1 MILAETGV
9 SVFSSLFENF
19 WVVLLLKTVAVMGF
33 FLVVPLGVGYVE
45 HKGLAHMQAR
55 LGPMEAG
62 AFHGWAQLVADG
74 VKFIQK
80 EDVIPAAADRHVFS
94 LAPAVAMIPYIA
106 ILVVLPISDSWFAEN
121 LDVGIFFVLAMS
133 SVSVIGVMMAG
144 WSSANKFSLIGALRA
159 AAQLIAYELPLVIA
173 AAAVVM
179 QAGTLSMIG
188 IVEAQHSLWFIIP
201 QLPGFLIF
209 MMAAFAEL
217 QRPPF
222 DMPIA
227 DSEII
232 FGAYTEYTGLKF
244 AFFLLAEYGGIVA
257 FSGIASRAVPGRL
270 PAAAGHP
277 DPGPVDDDG
286 QDRRAR
292 LLLHLAPGH
301 VSAAAR
307 GPAPAVLLAGVDPA
321 VVGPDHGRGRGEGGV
336 LDGRADAEA
345 SGTGLGLAKGLSVTL
360 KTMLQPAVTQQ
371 YPRVKPDLPPRT
383 RGVIALKEANCTVC
397 YKCSRECPDWC
408 IYIDAHKETHD
419 PAGGGRA
426 RSQKVLD
433 RFAIDYALC
442 MYCGICVEV
451 CPFDALF
458 WSPEFEYG
466 EYDIDLMTHEK
477 ERLEEWTYTVLPPPA
492 LEDGAVPTEEQ
503 AS

>member
-1 MILAETGV
+1 VILAETGV
-9 SVFSSLFENF
+9 SIFEQAFSNF
-19 WVVLLLKTVAVMGF
+19 WLVLLLKTIAVMGF
-33 FLVVPLGVGYVE
+33 FLVVPLGIGYIE

-62 AFHGWAQLVADG
+62 RFHGWAQLVADG

-80 EDVIPAAADRHVFS
+80 EDVVPEAADRNVFS

-106 ILVVLPISDSWFAEN
+106 ILVVLPLGNTVFAEN

-133 SVSVIGVMMAG
+133 SVSVIGIMMAG

-179 QAGTLSMIG
+179 QAGTLSMVG
-188 IVEAQHSLWFIIP
+188 IAEAQQHLWFIIP

-257 FSGIASRAVPGRL
+257 FSGIA
-270 PAAAGHP
+270 
-277 DPGPVDDDG
+277 
-286 QDRRAR
+286 
-292 LLLHLAPGH
+292 
-301 VSAAAR
+301 
-307 GPAPAVLLAGVDPA
+307 AVLYLGGYQPLP
-321 VVGPDHGRGRGEGGV
+321 GIPIPGV
-336 LDGRADAEA
+336 LMMMGKIGALAFFFIWLRA
-345 SGTGLGLAKGLSVTL
+345 T
-360 KTMLQPAVTQQ
+360 
-371 YPRVKPDLPPRT
+371 YPRLREDQLQRFSWLVLIPLSLALIM
-383 RGVIALKEANCTVC
+383 GVAVA
-397 YKCSRECPDWC
+397 
-408 IYIDAHKETHD
+408 
-419 PAGGGRA
+419 
-426 RSQKVLD
+426 KVA
-433 RFAIDYALC
+433 F
-442 MYCGICVEV
+442 
-451 CPFDALF
+451 
-458 WSPEFEYG
+458 
-466 EYDIDLMTHEK
+466 
-477 ERLEEWTYTVLPPPA
+477 
-492 LEDGAVPTEEQ
+492 
-503 AS
+503 

>member
-1 MILAETGV
+1 MLAETGV
-9 SVFSSLFENF
+9 SIAEDVFSNF
-19 WVVLLLKTVAVMGF
+19 WLVLLLKTVAVMGF
-33 FLVVPLGVGYVE
+33 FLVVPLGIGYIE

-62 AFHGWAQLVADG
+62 RFHGWAQLVADG

-80 EDVIPAAADRHVFS
+80 EDVVPEAADRNVFS

-106 ILVVLPISDSWFAEN
+106 ILVVLPLGNTVFAEN

-133 SVSVIGVMMAG
+133 SVSVIGIMMAG

-179 QAGTLSMIG
+179 QAGTLSMVG
-188 IVEAQHSLWFIIP
+188 IAEAQQNLWFIIP

-257 FSGIASRAVPGRL
+257 FSGIAAVLYLGGYQPLPGI
-270 PAAAGHP
+270 PI
-277 DPGPVDDDG
+277 PGPLMMMG
-286 QDRRAR
+286 KIGALAFFFIWLRA
-292 LLLHLAPGH
+292 
-301 VSAAAR
+301 
-307 GPAPAVLLAGVDPA
+307 
-321 VVGPDHGRGRGEGGV
+321 
-336 LDGRADAEA
+336 
-345 SGTGLGLAKGLSVTL
+345 T
-360 KTMLQPAVTQQ
+360 
-371 YPRVKPDLPPRT
+371 YPRLREDQLQRFSWLVLIPLSLALIM
-383 RGVIALKEANCTVC
+383 GVAVA
-397 YKCSRECPDWC
+397 
-408 IYIDAHKETHD
+408 
-419 PAGGGRA
+419 
-426 RSQKVLD
+426 KVA
-433 RFAIDYALC
+433 F
-442 MYCGICVEV
+442 
-451 CPFDALF
+451 
-458 WSPEFEYG
+458 
-466 EYDIDLMTHEK
+466 
-477 ERLEEWTYTVLPPPA
+477 
-492 LEDGAVPTEEQ
+492 
-503 AS
+503 

>member
-1 MILAETGV
+1 VILAETGV
-9 SVFSSLFENF
+9 SVFSSLFSNF
-19 WVVLLLKTVAVMGF
+19 WIVLLLKTVAVMGF

-80 EDVIPAAADRHVFS
+80 EDVVPAAADRNVFS

-173 AAAVVM
+173 AAAIVM

-188 IVEAQHSLWFIIP
+188 IVEAQQDLWFIVP

-209 MMAAFAEL
+209 MIAAFAEL

-257 FSGIASRAVPGRL
+257 FSGIAAVLYLGGYQPLPGI
-270 PAAAGHP
+270 PI
-277 DPGPVDDDG
+277 PGPLMMMG
-286 QDRRAR
+286 KI
-292 LLLHLAPGH
+292 G
-301 VSAAAR
+301 
-307 GPAPAVLLAGVDPA
+307 
-321 VVGPDHGRGRGEGGV
+321 
-336 LDGRADAEA
+336 
-345 SGTGLGLAKGLSVTL
+345 GLAFLFIWLRAT
-360 KTMLQPAVTQQ
+360 
-371 YPRVKPDLPPRT
+371 YPRLREDQLQRFSWLALIPLSLALIM
-383 RGVIALKEANCTVC
+383 GVAVA
-397 YKCSRECPDWC
+397 
-408 IYIDAHKETHD
+408 
-419 PAGGGRA
+419 
-426 RSQKVLD
+426 KVA
-433 RFAIDYALC
+433 F
-442 MYCGICVEV
+442 
-451 CPFDALF
+451 
-458 WSPEFEYG
+458 
-466 EYDIDLMTHEK
+466 
-477 ERLEEWTYTVLPPPA
+477 
-492 LEDGAVPTEEQ
+492 
-503 AS
+503 

>member
-9 SVFSSLFENF
+9 SIFEQAFSNF
-19 WVVLLLKTVAVMGF
+19 WLVLLLKTVAVMGF
-33 FLVVPLGVGYVE
+33 FLVVPLGVGYIE

-62 AFHGWAQLVADG
+62 RFHGWAQLVADG

-80 EDVIPAAADRHVFS
+80 EDIVPEAADRHVFS

-106 ILVVLPISDSWFAEN
+106 ILVVLPLGNTVFAEN

-133 SVSVIGVMMAG
+133 SVSVIGIMMAG

-179 QAGTLSMIG
+179 QAGTLSMVG
-188 IVEAQHSLWFIIP
+188 IAEAQQHLWFIIP

-257 FSGIASRAVPGRL
+257 FSGIAAVLYLGGYQPLPGI
-270 PAAAGHP
+270 PI
-277 DPGPVDDDG
+277 PGPLMMMG
-286 QDRRAR
+286 KIGALAFFFIWLRA
-292 LLLHLAPGH
+292 
-301 VSAAAR
+301 
-307 GPAPAVLLAGVDPA
+307 
-321 VVGPDHGRGRGEGGV
+321 
-336 LDGRADAEA
+336 
-345 SGTGLGLAKGLSVTL
+345 T
-360 KTMLQPAVTQQ
+360 
-371 YPRVKPDLPPRT
+371 YPRLREDLLQRFSWLALIPLSLALIM
-383 RGVIALKEANCTVC
+383 GVAVA
-397 YKCSRECPDWC
+397 
-408 IYIDAHKETHD
+408 
-419 PAGGGRA
+419 
-426 RSQKVLD
+426 KVA
-433 RFAIDYALC
+433 F
-442 MYCGICVEV
+442 
-451 CPFDALF
+451 
-458 WSPEFEYG
+458 
-466 EYDIDLMTHEK
+466 
-477 ERLEEWTYTVLPPPA
+477 
-492 LEDGAVPTEEQ
+492 
-503 AS
+503 

>member
-1 MILAETGV
+1 MILAEAGV
-9 SVFSSLFENF
+9 SVFSSLFSNF
-19 WVVLLLKTVAVMGF
+19 WVVLLLKTIAVMGF

-62 AFHGWAQLVADG
+62 RFHGWAQLVADG

-80 EDVIPAAADRHVFS
+80 EDVIPAAADRNVFS

-159 AAQLIAYELPLVIA
+159 AAQLIAYELPLLIA

-188 IVEAQHSLWFIIP
+188 IVEAQQDLWFIVP

-209 MMAAFAEL
+209 MIAAFAEL

-257 FSGIASRAVPGRL
+257 FSGIAAVLYLGGYQPLPGI
-270 PAAAGHP
+270 PI
-277 DPGPVDDDG
+277 PGPLMMMG
-286 QDRRAR
+286 KIGALAFFFIWLRATYPR
-292 LLLHLAPGH
+292 LREDQLQRF
-301 VSAAAR
+301 SW
-307 GPAPAVLLAGVDPA
+307 
-321 VVGPDHGRGRGEGGV
+321 
-336 LDGRADAEA
+336 
-345 SGTGLGLAKGLSVTL
+345 LGLIPLSLALIMGVAVAKV
-360 KTMLQPAVTQQ
+360 A
-371 YPRVKPDLPPRT
+371 
-383 RGVIALKEANCTVC
+383 
-397 YKCSRECPDWC
+397 
-408 IYIDAHKETHD
+408 
-419 PAGGGRA
+419 
-426 RSQKVLD
+426 
-433 RFAIDYALC
+433 F
-442 MYCGICVEV
+442 
-451 CPFDALF
+451 
-458 WSPEFEYG
+458 
-466 EYDIDLMTHEK
+466 
-477 ERLEEWTYTVLPPPA
+477 
-492 LEDGAVPTEEQ
+492 
-503 AS
+503 